1 MICQDIN
8 KSELWVFEEISR
20 KLRNSKNSHKNFCP
34 NFWDRHRGSFFLFF
48 HPDNESSE
56 KKTFAEGGYGSTVSY
71 PTITLF
77 DLCIDTVCKYQ
88 IFGDSKI
95 SVNHEFYQTKHFH
108 VGLVGFAVWNQKFQS
123 KSLTDPLKTAASCH
137 CEDNAQK
144 GGSWHNA
151 VSQLIYKYGFHQCT
165 FDHEYHKYL

>member
-20 KLRNSKNSHKNFCP
+20 KLQNSKNSHKNFCP

-71 PTITLF
+71 PTTKDFCEQPWKMAHWFCIYALF
-77 DLCIDTVCKYQ
+77 LIRKLGFNLL
-88 IFGDSKI
+88 IFSLYLQFFFEFNTKI
-95 SVNHEFYQTKHFH
+95 AKNC
-108 VGLVGFAVWNQKFQS
+108 QKLPKLR
-123 KSLTDPLKTAASCH
+123 KS
-137 CEDNAQK
+137 
-144 GGSWHNA
+144 
-151 VSQLIYKYGFHQCT
+151 
-165 FDHEYHKYL
+165 

>member
-20 KLRNSKNSHKNFCP
+20 KLQNSKNSLKNFCP

-71 PTITLF
+71 PTKVPSIGL
-77 DLCIDTVCKYQ
+77 LLELLLQKLLEAMIKY
-88 IFGDSKI
+88 I
-95 SVNHEFYQTKHFH
+95 
-108 VGLVGFAVWNQKFQS
+108 
-123 KSLTDPLKTAASCH
+123 
-137 CEDNAQK
+137 
-144 GGSWHNA
+144 
-151 VSQLIYKYGFHQCT
+151 
-165 FDHEYHKYL
+165 